1 MFSSKIS
8 TKKGQAGQI
17 IHYVNALP
25 GAGKTWTFDH
35 HIARPHVED
44 KHNSLLVYAAP
55 TDRLL
60 DERHEALIRLG
71 VSPKRMVRISS
82 RNTELNVVEDFRTA
96 LAGHGDIRARPDG
109 TIILCTHEC
118 LARLPDDI
126 NKRERVVVVYDEA
139 RACLQ
144 DNYALHLP
152 DDVFQFLTEPRE
164 HLTDGGRRLSTRL
177 ISKVPIFEKSSGADS
192 ESIYIWKWSNH
203 RIPLPTV
210 KEIQDHLPKTVRSKE
225 RARNIRDFLSN
236 IHSSSLDVYVSIERK
251 QAQAEYVVSNVFSP
265 SRMFRGFSK
274 VLILSAF
281 FESSQMYQFLAK
293 SNQIDRTPL
302 TLKDITRKYV
312 DRKRLIAL
320 LERMRN
326 VRLTYVYDLGDR
338 TLTKSEMQQA
348 VVVQAKIDAETA
360 KKIHCAW
367 HDVYP
372 TKPETYRSVY
382 NSFSEEG
389 DRALYMSDFKRAPAF
404 KILRAMDRRFTLLGG
419 VIPHMVDTSIKLQQA
434 FMKRAKLP
442 YESLPI
448 GINPRYNS
456 YKEGDSKIWDAEELD
471 AFNQRDR
478 LYKRPEKGE
487 IIMRLPISAHGLNA
501 FRDLHSCAFLAS
513 MKYSRREHTFLK
525 RTIAEYNPAV
535 DRTLDYAL
543 QLLWRCNVRMPNE
556 DPVLLIV
563 TDRKLAETLHKR
575 FHDLATDWLGR
586 HYSKDVLARTLNS
599 ERPVLPVVSPM
610 KLLPDYKLPSVL
622 RYEFDT
628 AESQK
633 RRNDNRKTTVRGQ
646 EAAELKKLYTKSEEG
661 SNYARLTN
669 QIAYAK
675 KNNKTTTDLEAER
688 RKYRTFAQWKIT
700 GEGIAAASSLNE
712 VQTFDK
718 RASAADALR
727 RLDMVA
733 LSRSDPREG
742 VLKIMS
748 VIKRN
753 APELKSQIKAMYPGD
768 RFEHNWSTCEK
779 YGKTYNLGWLF
790 KQAQTF
796 AK

>member
-1 MFSSKIS
+1 
-8 TKKGQAGQI
+8 
-17 IHYVNALP
+17 LP
-25 GAGKTWTFDH
+25 GAGKTWTFDK
-35 HIARPHVED
+35 HIAVPHVEQR
-44 KHNSLLVYAAP
+44 HNSLLVYAAP

-71 VSPKRMVRISS
+71 VSPRRMVRISS
-82 RNTELNVVEDFRTA
+82 RNTEINVVEDFRA
-96 LAGHGDIRARPDG
+96 AVVGRGDIKACADG

-118 LARLPDDI
+118 LARLPDDLP
-126 NKRERVVVVYDEA
+126 NRERVVVVYDEA

-152 DDVFQFLTEPRE
+152 DEVYKFLTDPRE
-164 HLTDGGRRLSTRL
+164 HLTDGGRRISTRL
-177 ISKVPIFEKSSGADS
+177 ISKVPIFEKSSGDDA

-210 KEIQDHLPKTVRSKE
+210 KDIQEYLPKTARSRD
-225 RARNIRDFLSN
+225 RARNILEFLIN
-236 IHSSSLDVYVSIERK
+236 IHSSSLDVYVSVERK

-302 TLKDITRKYV
+302 TLKDITKKYV

-326 VRLTYVYDLGDR
+326 VRLTYVYDLGER
-338 TLTKSEMQQA
+338 TLTKVEMQQA
-348 VVVQAKIDAETA
+348 IVLETAITTETA
-360 KKIHCAW
+360 KKIHAAW
-367 HDVYP
+367 HEVYP
-372 TKPETYRSVY
+372 MKPETYRSVY
-382 NSFSEEG
+382 NSYVEEG
-389 DRALYMSDFKRAPAF
+389 DRARYMSDYKREPAF
-404 KILRAMDRRFTLLGG
+404 KVLRAVDNRFTILGG
-419 VIPHMVDTSIKLQQA
+419 VIPNMVDTAIRLQQA
-434 FMKRAKLP
+434 FMVKAKLEH
-442 YESLPI
+442 ESLPI

-471 AFNQRDR
+471 KFNKRDR
-478 LYKRPEKGE
+478 LYKKPKNGE

-543 QLLWRCNVRMPNE
+543 QLLWRCNVRMTTD

-563 TDRKLAETLHKR
+563 TDRKLALALHQR
-575 FHDLATDWLGR
+575 FHDLATEWLGR

-599 ERPVLPVVSPM
+599 ERPVLPVISPR
-610 KLLPDYKLPSVL
+610 KLLPDYKTPSIL

-633 RRNDNRKTTVRGQ
+633 RRNDNRKTSVKGQ
-646 EAAELKKLYTKSEEG
+646 EAAALRKLYMKSEEG
-661 SNYARLTN
+661 ARYCQLTN

-675 KNNKTTTDLEAER
+675 KNGKPTVKLEAER
-688 RKYRTFAQWKIT
+688 KKYKTLSQWKQT
-700 GEGIAAASSLNE
+700 KEGIKAAVSLNE
-712 VQTFDK
+712 VKTFD
-718 RASAADALR
+718 RVASAADALN
-727 RLDMVA
+727 RLDMSK
-733 LSRSDPREG
+733 LRGRDER
-742 VLKIMS
+742 LKILS
-748 VIKRN
+748 VIKRE
-753 APELKSQIKAMYPGD
+753 APELKSQLKAMYPGD
-768 RFEHNWSTCEK
+768 SFEHNWSTSHD
-779 YGKTYNLGWLF
+779 YGKRYNLGWLF
-790 KQAQTF
+790 KQAQENS
-796 AK
+796 K